1 MTDKQPE
8 ALRLANAIDLGR
20 PRLVLD
26 CIDAAAELRRLHDV
40 ETKYHES
47 VGGFKRDLAEKLEQ
61 QRKKNTRLTDELRRL
76 EKDYV
81 VRDADLR
88 RLHEVNAEL
97 VKALRECT
105 AWMEYL
111 RASGDAGNWEWEA
124 DEYTR
129 AIAAIA
135 KVTGEQQ

>member
-1 MTDKQPE
+1 MSEQPE
-8 ALRLANAIDLGR
+8 ALRLADALEQKWWRWKDNLTDELK
-20 PRLVLD
+20 
-26 CIDAAAELRRLHDV
+26 AAAELRRLHEV

-61 QRKKNTRLTDELRRL
+61 QRKKNIRLTDELRRL

-81 VRDADLR
+81 ARDAELR

-97 VKALRECT
+97 LEFVQEVRRTGDTRL
-105 AWMEYL
+105 
-111 RASGDAGNWEWEA
+111 ASM
-124 DEYTR
+124 

-135 KVTGEQQ
+135 KATRGEA